1 MKLLVIGVGRCGGRI
16 AQEFAGLNKKARGK
30 RGLEIVTD
38 ALAVDVDQTDLESLR
53 AIKPDPRHRIL
64 IESPRTNGEEMVRMS
79 EIGAGIISENS
90 SRVLDAVRA
99 AGRLFETDAFLLIAS
114 VIGSTGSG
122 GMPVIA
128 RDLKGCYQDKPVYA
142 LAVLPFR
149 DEEAEEEHLTYNAA
163 ISLKSIHSVA
173 EAVLVADNQR
183 YVSREAALRDR
194 PDKINELMVE
204 PFYDLLCA
212 GEEEKSRYIGT
223 SMADFG
229 NIRQTLSGWSAIGC
243 GQSPLPSR
251 GLFGL
256 GRSFRSRAAER
267 QAGIPAVEAA
277 LSRLAVDCRPE
288 DAARALYLV
297 SAPAAEM
304 RPELFQELGGFLKGA
319 APVAVIRSCDYPR
332 GRGGAGG
339 DAAALRSQLYRA
351 GKRLLRHHWRTG
363 APGEE
368 AAGGSHKEG
377 QGYGGGGQEAA
388 LAALTKGA
396 ARLYRRLL
404 RRGLSWP

>member
-1 MKLLVIGVGRCGGRI
+1 VKLLVIGLGRCGGRI
-16 AQEFAGLNKKARGK
+16 AEEFARLNKKARAR

-38 ALAVDVDQTDLESLR
+38 TFVVDVSRADLERLR
-53 AIKPDPRHRIL
+53 AVRPDPRHRIH
-64 IESPRTNGEEMVRMS
+64 IESQRTDGEETARMS
-79 EIGAGIISENS
+79 EIGAGVITENS
-90 SRVLDAVRA
+90 ARVLDVIRA
-99 AGRLFETDAFLLIAS
+99 AGRLFETDAFLLTAS

-122 GMPVIA
+122 GMPVMA
-128 RDLKGCYQDKPVYA
+128 QALKGCYQDKPVYA

-149 DEEAEEEHLTYNAA
+149 DEEAKEERLVYNAA

-173 EAVLVADNQR
+173 DAVFVADNQR
-183 YVSREAALRDR
+183 YISQEVALRDR
-194 PDKINELMVE
+194 PDKINELIVE

-229 NIRQTLSGWSAIGC
+229 NIRQTLTGWSAIGC

-277 LSRLAVDCRPE
+277 ISRLTVECQPG
-288 DAARALYLV
+288 DAEKALYLV
-297 SAPAAEM
+297 LAPAAEM

-319 APVAVIRSCDYPR
+319 APGAVLRSCDYPR
-332 GRGGAGG
+332 GRGEVGVTLLLSGLSSIERVKGYYDIIGG
-339 DAAALRSQLYRA
+339 LVRRVKKRQEEAEKKARAMEAAARELPS
-351 GKRLLRHHWRTG
+351 LL
-363 APGEE
+363 
-368 AAGGSHKEG
+368 
-377 QGYGGGGQEAA
+377 
-388 LAALTKGA
+388 
-396 ARLYRRLL
+396 
-404 RRGLSWP
+404 